1 MTSLKFFLFILS
13 AIFISHSVSADEW
26 PTIELAGIDLSTAK
40 RIQVEEDP
48 VYKTAK
54 DYEAIPL
61 AQVLSRFSETDRA
74 AKDRVVVFVA
84 KDGYSVSM
92 ALADAMSEHG
102 YIAFRDI
109 EAPSGKK
116 WMTFKFG
123 KETTTPAPFY
133 LVWPKQGLD
142 KWRYPWPF
150 QLASISLQPASTYFG
165 AAAPA
170 KKTDDIRTGFNLFS
184 TYCIRCHS
192 VNLSGGQVGPELN
205 IPKNITEYFIEAEL
219 VGFILNAPAYRSG
232 TKMPSFEK
240 ILDRQQAEAIVTYL
254 KQMKNEKSDTK

>member
-1 MTSLKFFLFILS
+1 MTRLKFFLFLLI
-13 AIFISHSVSADEW
+13 AIFQSHSVSAEEW
-26 PTIELAGIDLSTAK
+26 PTIELSGIDLTTVK
-40 RIQVEEDP
+40 RIQIKEDP

-54 DYEAIPL
+54 EYEAIPL
-61 AQVLSRFSETDRA
+61 AQILSRFSEADRT
-74 AKDRVVVFVA
+74 AKDRVLVFTA

-92 ALADAMSEHG
+92 ALADAMSEQG
-102 YIAFRDI
+102 YIAFRDV
-109 EAPSGKK
+109 EAPSGQK

-150 QLASISLQPASTYFG
+150 QLAAISLQPASTYFG

-170 KKTDDIRTGFNLFS
+170 KKADDIRAGFNLFS

-205 IPKNITEYFIEAEL
+205 VPKNITEYFIEAEL
-219 VGFILNAPAYRSG
+219 AGFILNAPAYRSG

-254 KQMKNEKSDTK
+254 KHMKKEKIETE

>member
-1 MTSLKFFLFILS
+1 MTRLKLFLFLLIT
-13 AIFISHSVSADEW
+13 IFISHSVFADEW
-26 PTIELAGIDLSTAK
+26 PTIELAGIDLSAAK
-40 RIQVEEDP
+40 RIQIEKDP

-54 DYEAIPL
+54 EYEAIPL
-61 AQVLSRFSETDRA
+61 TQVLSRFSETDRA

-92 ALADAMSEHG
+92 ALADAMSEQG
-102 YIAFRDI
+102 FIAFRDT
-109 EAPSGKK
+109 EAPSGQK
-116 WMTFKFG
+116 WLTFKFG

-150 QLASISLQPASTYFG
+150 QLASISLQPASTFFG

-219 VGFILNAPAYRSG
+219 AGFILNAPSYRSG

-254 KQMKNEKSDTK
+254 KYMKNEKAGTK

>member
-1 MTSLKFFLFILS
+1 MTSLKFFLFLLI
-13 AIFISHSVSADEW
+13 AIFISYSVSADEW
-26 PTIELAGIDLSTAK
+26 PTIELAGIDLSPAK
-40 RIQVEEDP
+40 RIQIEEDP

-54 DYEAIPL
+54 EYEAIPL

-74 AKDRVVVFVA
+74 AKDRVVVFTA

-109 EAPSGKK
+109 EVPSGKK

-165 AAAPA
+165 ATAPT
-170 KKTDDIRTGFNLFS
+170 KITDDVRIGFNLFS

-205 IPKNITEYFIEAEL
+205 IPRNITEYFIEAEL
-219 VGFILNAPAYRSG
+219 AGFILNAPAYRSG

>member
-1 MTSLKFFLFILS
+1 MIRLKFFLLS
-13 AIFISHSVSADEW
+13 AIFISHSVSADGW

-40 RIQVEEDP
+40 RIQIEEDP

-54 DYEAIPL
+54 EYEAIPL
-61 AQVLSRFSETDRA
+61 AQVVNRFPEADRA
-74 AKDRVVVFVA
+74 AKDRLVVFTA

-92 ALADAMSEHG
+92 ALADAMSEQG
-102 YIAFRDI
+102 FIAFRDS
-109 EAPSGKK
+109 EAPSGQK
-116 WMTFKFG
+116 WLTFKFG

-165 AAAPA
+165 AAAPVN
-170 KKTDDIRTGFNLFS
+170 KTDDIRTGFNLFS

-205 IPKNITEYFIEAEL
+205 VPKNITEYFIEAEL
-219 VGFILNAPAYRSG
+219 AGFILNAQAYRSG

-240 ILDRQQAEAIVTYL
+240 VLDRQQAEAIVTYL
-254 KQMKNEKSDTK
+254 KQMKNEKADTK

>member
-1 MTSLKFFLFILS
+1 MTKLQFLLFLLTS
-13 AIFISHSVSADEW
+13 FLLSHSAFAKEW
-26 PTIELAGIDLSTAK
+26 PTIELTGIDLSSAK
-40 RIQVEEDP
+40 RVHVKEDP

-54 DYEAIPL
+54 EYEAIPL
-61 AQVLSRFSETDRA
+61 AQVLRQFSETERS
-74 AKDRVVVFVA
+74 KDKVIVFTA
-84 KDGYSVSM
+84 QDGYSVAMS
-92 ALADAMSEHG
+92 LADAMSEQG

-109 EAPSGKK
+109 EAPSEKK
-116 WMTFKFG
+116 WVEFKFG

-133 LVWPKQGLD
+133 LVWTKKGID

-150 QLASISLQPASTYFG
+150 QLVSISLQPASAYFG

-170 KKTDDIRTGFNLFS
+170 KETDDVRNGFDLFT

-205 IPKNITEYFIEAEL
+205 VPKNITEYFIEQEL
-219 VGFILNAPAYRSG
+219 VGFILNASAYRSG

-240 ILDRQQAEAIVTYL
+240 IINRQQAEAIVTYL
-254 KQMKNEKSDTK
+254 KHMKTEKVE